1 MNIKKFEDKHL
12 NAVSNLWLN
21 SFNENFLS
29 ILGRKIITSYLS
41 EFLKIKHNKGFVL
54 EKNNQ
59 IIAFVLYGNESKV
72 LNKILLKNF
81 IYIVLSLFKFLISI
95 DIKNV
100 LLFINIAYFNLI
112 LKLNPPSFNIF
123 KELLIVV
130 VDKKH
135 HGKGYGQKLIKN
147 SLKDKY
153 FDKNTFIFVKTLS
166 YTKQNIQFYKKIK
179 FKYVTKI
186 FYRVFLKLKI
196 E

>member
-21 SFNENFLS
+21 SFNGNFLS

-41 EFLKIKHNKGFVL
+41 EFLKVKYNKGFVL

-100 LLFINIAYFNLI
+100 LLFINIAFFNLI

-130 VDKKH
+130 VDKKY
-135 HGKGYGQKLIKN
+135 HGKGYGRKLIKN
-147 SLKDKY
+147 SIKDKY

-179 FKYVTKI
+179 FKYVTQI

-196 E
+196 K

>member
-1 MNIKKFEDKHL
+1 MKIKKFEDRHQ
-12 NAVSNLWLN
+12 NTVSNLWLN

-29 ILGRKIITSYLS
+29 ILGRKIIISYLS

-81 IYIVLSLFKFLISI
+81 IYIVLSLFKFLILI
-95 DIKNV
+95 NIKNV
-100 LLFINIAYFNLI
+100 LLFINIAFFNLI

-130 VDKKH
+130 VDKKY

-147 SLKDKY
+147 SIKDKY

-179 FKYVTKI
+179 FKYVTQI

-196 E
+196 K

>member
-1 MNIKKFEDKHL
+1 MKIKKFDEKYL
-12 NAVSNLWLN
+12 NDISNLWLN

-29 ILGRKIITSYLS
+29 ILGKKIITSYLS

-54 EKNNQ
+54 KKNNK

-72 LNKILLKNF
+72 INKILLKNF
-81 IYIVLSLFKFLISI
+81 IYIVLSFLKFLILL
-95 DIKNV
+95 DFKNV
-100 LLFINIAYFNLI
+100 LLFINIAFFILI
-112 LKLNPPSFNIF
+112 LKLKPPSFNIL

-130 VDKKH
+130 VDKKY

-147 SLKDKY
+147 SIKDKF
-153 FDKNTFIFVKTLS
+153 FDKNTHIFVKTLS
-166 YTKQNIQFYKKIK
+166 YTKQNIQFYKKLN

-196 E
+196 K

>member
-41 EFLKIKHNKGFVL
+41 EFLKVKYNKGFVL

-100 LLFINIAYFNLI
+100 LLFINIAFFNLI

-130 VDKKH
+130 VDTKY

-179 FKYVTKI
+179 FKYVTQI

-196 E
+196 K

>member
-12 NAVSNLWLN
+12 NAVSNLWLS

-41 EFLKIKHNKGFVL
+41 EFLKVKYNKGFVL

-59 IIAFVLYGNESKV
+59 IIAFVLYGNESKL

-81 IYIVLSLFKFLISI
+81 IYIVLSLFKFLILI
-95 DIKNV
+95 NIKNV
-100 LLFINIAYFNLI
+100 LLFINIAFFNLI
-112 LKLNPPSFNIF
+112 IKLNPPSFNIF

-179 FKYVTKI
+179 FKYVTQI

-196 E
+196 K

>member
-1 MNIKKFEDKHL
+1 MNIKNFEDKHL

-29 ILGRKIITSYLS
+29 ILGKKIITSYLS

-54 EKNNQ
+54 KKNNK
-59 IIAFVLYGNESKV
+59 IIAFVLYGDESKII
-72 LNKILLKNF
+72 NKIFIKNF
-81 IYIVLSLFKFLISI
+81 IYIVLLFLKFLILL
-95 DIKNV
+95 DFKNV
-100 LLFINIAYFNLI
+100 LLFINIAFFILI
-112 LKLNPPSFNIF
+112 LKLKPPSFNIL

-130 VDKKH
+130 VDKKY

-147 SLKDKY
+147 SIKDKF
-153 FDKNTFIFVKTLS
+153 FDKNTHIFVKTLS
-166 YTKQNIQFYKKIK
+166 YTKQNIQFYKKLN

-196 E
+196 K

>member
-41 EFLKIKHNKGFVL
+41 EFLKVKYNKGFVL

-81 IYIVLSLFKFLISI
+81 IYIVLSLFKFLILI
-95 DIKNV
+95 NIKNV
-100 LLFINIAYFNLI
+100 SLFINIAFFNLI
-112 LKLNPPSFNIF
+112 IKLNPPSFNIF

-179 FKYVTKI
+179 FKYVTQI

-196 E
+196 K

>member
-41 EFLKIKHNKGFVL
+41 EFLKVKYNKGFVL

-100 LLFINIAYFNLI
+100 LLFINIAFFNLI

-130 VDKKH
+130 VDKKY

-147 SLKDKY
+147 SIKDKY

-179 FKYVTKI
+179 FKYVTQI

-196 E
+196 K

>member
-1 MNIKKFEDKHL
+1 MKIKKFEDKYL
-12 NAVSNLWLN
+12 NDVSNLWLN
-21 SFNENFLS
+21 SFDENFLS
-29 ILGRKIITSYLS
+29 ILGKKIITSYLS

-54 EKNNQ
+54 KKNNK
-59 IIAFVLYGNESKV
+59 IIAFVLYGDESKII
-72 LNKILLKNF
+72 NKIFIKNF
-81 IYIVLSLFKFLISI
+81 IYIVLLFLKFLILL
-95 DIKNV
+95 DFKNV
-100 LLFINIAYFNLI
+100 LLFINIAFFILI
-112 LKLNPPSFNIF
+112 LKLKPPSFNIL

-130 VDKKH
+130 VDKKY

-179 FKYVTKI
+179 FKYVTQI

-196 E
+196 K

>member
-1 MNIKKFEDKHL
+1 MKIKKFEDRHQ
-12 NAVSNLWLN
+12 NTVSNLWLN

-29 ILGRKIITSYLS
+29 ILGRKIIISYLS

-100 LLFINIAYFNLI
+100 LLFINIAFFNLI

-130 VDKKH
+130 VDKKY

-147 SLKDKY
+147 SIKDKY

-179 FKYVTKI
+179 FKYSKKI
-186 FYRVFLKLKI
+186 FNRVFLKLKI

>member
-1 MNIKKFEDKHL
+1 MNIKNFEDKHL

-29 ILGRKIITSYLS
+29 ILGKKIIISYLS

-59 IIAFVLYGNESKV
+59 IIAFVLYGNESKI

-81 IYIVLSLFKFLISI
+81 IYIVLSLFKFLIKI

-100 LLFINIAYFNLI
+100 LLFINIAFFNLI
-112 LKLNPPSFNIF
+112 LKLKTPSFNIF

-130 VDKKH
+130 VDKKY

-147 SLKDKY
+147 SIKDKY
-153 FDKNTFIFVKTLS
+153 FDKNIFIFVKTLS

-196 E
+196 K

>member
-1 MNIKKFEDKHL
+1 MKIKKFEDKHL

-21 SFNENFLS
+21 SFSENFLS

-54 EKNNQ
+54 KKNNQ
-59 IIAFVLYGNESKV
+59 IVAFVLYGNESKV
-72 LNKILLKNF
+72 INKILFKNF
-81 IYIVLSLFKFLISI
+81 IFIILSLLKFIISI

-100 LLFINIAYFNLI
+100 LLFINIAFFNLI
-112 LKLNPPSFNIF
+112 LKLNPPSFDIL

-130 VDKKH
+130 VDKKY
-135 HGKGYGQKLIKN
+135 HGKGYGKKLIKN
-147 SLKDKY
+147 SIKDKY
-153 FDKNTFIFVKTLS
+153 FDKKTFIFVKTLS
-166 YTKQNIQFYKKIK
+166 YTKQNIKFYKKLD
-179 FKYVTKI
+179 FKYVTKV